1 MYDEIIKTIVEKGG
15 LTKLFLDYDG
25 TLVDLVSQPEDAVP
39 PVELLGLL
47 NELKKKVPLYLIT
60 GRDLDGLLSFVG
72 SGFNVIAMHGSQFI
86 NETGKEWSVDNF
98 GEYKKRTHEM
108 SIKYSHLERDFPGLR
123 VIDKAGGLQFHYYN
137 VKKSDLESLERVISK
152 ISEDGFEMYSGKYVF
167 ELRIEGMDK
176 GKAMRR
182 YVTRDDFILFAGDD
196 RTDEEAFVEF
206 KEHITIKVGKG
217 ETAAKFRLDSPADFK
232 KLLTDLNES
241 KVEVFRMEK

>member
-39 PVELLGLL
+39 PVEVLGLL
-47 NELKKKVPLYLIT
+47 NELKKKVPLYLVT
-60 GRDLDGLLSFVG
+60 GRDLDGLFSFVG

-123 VIDKAGGLQFHYYN
+123 VIDKVGGLQFHYYN

>member
-47 NELKKKVPLYLIT
+47 KELKKKVPLYLIT

-86 NETGKEWSVDNF
+86 SETGEEWSVDNF
-98 GEYKKRTHEM
+98 EEYKKRTHEM

-217 ETAAKFRLDSPADFK
+217 ETAAKFRVDSPANFK

>member
-1 MYDEIIKTIVEKGG
+1 MYGEIIKTIVEKGG

-25 TLVDLVSQPEDAVP
+25 TLVDLVSRPEDAVP
-39 PVELLGLL
+39 PVELLRLL
-47 NELKKKVPLYLIT
+47 NELKKNVPLYLVT

-86 NETGKEWSVDNF
+86 SETGEEWSVDNF

-123 VIDKAGGLQFHYYN
+123 VIDKVGGLQFHYCN

-152 ISEDGFEMYSGKYVF
+152 MSEDGFEMYRGKYVF
-167 ELRIEGMDK
+167 ELRIKGMDK

-206 KEHITIKVGKG
+206 KEQITIKVGKG

-232 KLLTDLNES
+232 KLLTNLNER